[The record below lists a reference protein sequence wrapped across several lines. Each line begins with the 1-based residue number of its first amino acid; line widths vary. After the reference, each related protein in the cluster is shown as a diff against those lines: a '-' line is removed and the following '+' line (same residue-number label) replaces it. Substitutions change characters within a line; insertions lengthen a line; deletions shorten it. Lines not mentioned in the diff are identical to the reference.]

1 LIWGRNGYGHISI
14 TLVNEECLIMAQNR
28 SYDPPITSPPETPPR
43 TILQVDTQSEVS
55 EWGAIPKVVPKP
67 EGGVP
72 LQPNVVGKTNN
83 N

>member
-1 LIWGRNGYGHISI
+1 
-14 TLVNEECLIMAQNR
+14 MAQNR
-28 SYDPPITSPPETPPR
+28 SYDPPIAVPPATPPR

-55 EWGAIPKVVPKP
+55 EWGAIAKIVPKP

-72 LQPNVVGKTNN
+72 LQPNIMGKSNN

>member
-1 LIWGRNGYGHISI
+1 
-14 TLVNEECLIMAQNR
+14 MAQNR

-72 LQPNVVGKTNN
+72 LQGSIGGKTNN
-83 N
+83 S